1 MLIINTR
8 NAPFLLSRT
17 AFTSKMQYFQNFSDF
32 MDSWEGGG
40 LMTSKALDHLVVP
53 CIARWLGALML
64 IFNTQSAFVTQKMTC
79 VRISQ
84 IFMDSW
90 EGGGLMTSKALN
102 HFIVPGIARW
112 LNALM
117 LFPHTQTRKHYFLNF
132 FDFYVF
138 VGGWRGGGDA
148 GQGFRAA

>member
-1 MLIINTR
+1 
-8 NAPFLLSRT
+8 
-17 AFTSKMQYFQNFSDF
+17 